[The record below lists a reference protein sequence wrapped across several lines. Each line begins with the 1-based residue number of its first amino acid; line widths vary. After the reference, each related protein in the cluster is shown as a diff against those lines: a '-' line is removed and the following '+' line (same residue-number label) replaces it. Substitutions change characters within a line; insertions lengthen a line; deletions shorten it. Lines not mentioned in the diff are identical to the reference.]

1 MSQKYS
7 VNSKMQAKN
16 SIILALMMSLCSC
29 SSIRTI
35 KVEEKKEKEILVRV
49 TTYSKKD
56 DHFTRR
62 GLTSTGAK
70 LINKG
75 SVAVDPAIIPY
86 FSTVKIPE
94 AGIEAIANDTG
105 SAVVSRKA
113 AKQQGQDVPV
123 VDLFFDK
130 KKDAMYFADNNPMF
144 MTAIISL

>member
-7 VNSKMQAKN
+7 VKNKMQVKN
-16 SIILALMMSLCSC
+16 SIILALLVSLSSC
-29 SSIRTI
+29 SSIKTS

-49 TTYSKKD
+49 TTYSKTDKW
-56 DHFTRR
+56 TRR

-113 AKQQGQDVPV
+113 SRENNSNAPV

-130 KKDAMYFADNNPMF
+130 KKDAIYFADNNPMF
-144 MTAIISL
+144 MTAIINL

>member
-1 MSQKYS
+1 
-7 VNSKMQAKN
+7 MQAKN

-29 SSIRTI
+29 SSIKTT

-49 TTYSKKD
+49 TTYSRLD
-56 DHFTRR
+56 DKWTRR
-62 GLTSTGAK
+62 GKTSTNTK

-94 AGIEAIANDTG
+94 AGIEAVANDTG

-113 AKQQGQDVPV
+113 SRENGKDFPV
-123 VDLFFDK
+123 VDLYFDK
-130 KKDAMYFADNNPMF
+130 RKDAEYFASNNPIF
-144 MTAIISL
+144 MRAIISL

>member
-1 MSQKYS
+1 MQQKR
-7 VNSKMQAKN
+7 VKNKMQAKN

-29 SSIRTI
+29 SSVKTS
-35 KVEEKKEKEILVRV
+35 KTEEKKEKEILVRV
-49 TTYSKKD
+49 TVYHKNED
-56 DHFTRR
+56 RQTRR
-62 GLTSTGAK
+62 GLTATNTK

-113 AKQQGQDVPV
+113 SRENGEDFPV
-123 VDLFFDK
+123 IDLYFDK

>member
-1 MSQKYS
+1 
-7 VNSKMQAKN
+7 MQVKN
-16 SIILALMMSLCSC
+16 SIILALLVSLSSC
-29 SSIRTI
+29 SSIKTS

-49 TTYSKKD
+49 TTYSKTDKW
-56 DHFTRR
+56 TRR

-113 AKQQGQDVPV
+113 AKEQGTDCAV
-123 VDLFFDK
+123 VDLYFDR
-130 KKDAMYFADNNPMF
+130 KKDAQYFANNNPMF